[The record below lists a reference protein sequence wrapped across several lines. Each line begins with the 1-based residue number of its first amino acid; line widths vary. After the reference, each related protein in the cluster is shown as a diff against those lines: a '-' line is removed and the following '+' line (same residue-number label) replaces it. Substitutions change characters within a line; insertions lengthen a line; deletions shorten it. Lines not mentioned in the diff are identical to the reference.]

1 MASHWYHCVNIWK
14 IWPRISVKL
23 TAILRNNCLG
33 CGVSFRL
40 EKFLEEYGLLK
51 KEQWLQIKI
60 PCLWLWEDTFLSFFA
75 SEKKRKSEVRG
86 QRSRFSPW
94 WVVGWGGLVTDN
106 CCFFFGGFRFLS
118 CSVKCLTLI
127 QLWLSSPPVGS
138 CILLSQQWWHFCTK
152 SVTSTDI
159 I

>member
-75 SEKKRKSEVRG
+75 SEKKKGKVRSEVKG
-86 QRSRFSPW
+86 QGSPHGGWLGGGVLSLTTVVSFLGVSGFLVAQLNVLHWFSSDSAVLQLAAVYC
-94 WVVGWGGLVTDN
+94 WVSNGDIFV
-106 CCFFFGGFRFLS
+106 
-118 CSVKCLTLI
+118 
-127 QLWLSSPPVGS
+127 P
-138 CILLSQQWWHFCTK
+138 SQ
-152 SVTSTDI
+152 
-159 I
+159 